1 MKQRVRTDKA
11 PGAIGP
17 YSQAL
22 ISNGIVYTSGQ
33 IGIDPATGKLVEG
46 GLEEQAHRVLQNV
59 KAVLEAAGT
68 SLDNVVRTT
77 VFLSTM
83 DNFAAMNAI
92 YVEYFNT
99 DTPPAR
105 STIAAAGL
113 PLGALIEVD
122 TIATLD

>member
-22 ISNGIVYTSGQ
+22 IVNGIVYTSGQ
-33 IGIDPATGKLVEG
+33 IAINPATGKLVEG

-68 SLDNVVRTT
+68 TLDNVVRTT

-83 DNFAAMNAI
+83 DNFTAMNAI

-113 PLGALIEVD
+113 PLGALIEID
-122 TIATLD
+122 TIATLS